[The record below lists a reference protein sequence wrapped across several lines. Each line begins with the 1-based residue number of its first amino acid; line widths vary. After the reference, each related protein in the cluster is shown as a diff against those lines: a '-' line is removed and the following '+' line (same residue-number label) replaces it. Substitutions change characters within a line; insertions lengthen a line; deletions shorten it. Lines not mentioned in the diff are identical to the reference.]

1 MGVVMG
7 GARRVKK
14 VNKHERKEGKRERER
29 EIKREREREREIKE
43 REREQRK
50 LKVGKCVGGS
60 LVEYFSIQLC
70 RVSIKINVSR

>member
-29 EIKREREREREIKE
+29 DQERERERERDQRE
-43 REREQRK
+43 RERAEKIESRK
-50 LKVGKCVGGS
+50 VCGRFVGRVFQ
-60 LVEYFSIQLC
+60 YSIMPSQHQ
-70 RVSIKINVSR
+70 N